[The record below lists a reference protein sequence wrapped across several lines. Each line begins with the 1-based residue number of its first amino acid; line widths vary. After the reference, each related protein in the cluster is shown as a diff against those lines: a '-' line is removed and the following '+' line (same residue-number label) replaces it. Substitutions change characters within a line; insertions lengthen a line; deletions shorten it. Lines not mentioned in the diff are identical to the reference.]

1 MCTLD
6 DFTTE
11 EKVFNDGEYT
21 VWSEKI
27 NELKKGDII
36 HLTTSEFEYD
46 CIYGCFMK
54 DISRCARVKV
64 KILNEDLTEYVPEK
78 SCNGGCYGYAAAE
91 VLEVLEVGY

>member
-6 DFTTE
+6 DFE
-11 EKVFNDGEYT
+11 KNKVFEDGEYI

-36 HLTTSEFEYD
+36 YLTTSELSYD
-46 CIYGCFMK
+46 CIYGCFMT
-54 DISRCARVKV
+54 DISRCARVNV
-64 KILNEDLTEYVPEK
+64 RILNEDLSEYVPEK
-78 SCNGGCYGYAAAE
+78 STNGGCYGYAAAE